1 MGDYAKIPYLLHVPY
16 LKGGCF
22 LIFEEAK
29 VRFLPVFGGIV
40 YSYGK
45 MKYGVEI
52 KLTPWL

>member
-52 KLTPWL
+52 KLTPWV